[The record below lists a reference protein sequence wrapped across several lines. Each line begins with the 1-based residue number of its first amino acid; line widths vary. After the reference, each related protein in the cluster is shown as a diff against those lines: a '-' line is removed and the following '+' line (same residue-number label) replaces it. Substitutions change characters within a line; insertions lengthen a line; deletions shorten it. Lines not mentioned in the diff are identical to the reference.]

1 MWFLFNVT
9 KPKCGVGG
17 KCCSFWVVPGL
28 CLTCVLHIT
37 RISINVEI
45 MSSAMTKIKR

>member
-1 MWFLFNVT
+1 MLLIL
-9 KPKCGVGG
+9 
-17 KCCSFWVVPGL
+17 FWVVPGL

>member
-1 MWFLFNVT
+1 MLLILG
-9 KPKCGVGG
+9 CARA
-17 KCCSFWVVPGL
+17 

-45 MSSAMTKIKR
+45 MSSAMTKIKI